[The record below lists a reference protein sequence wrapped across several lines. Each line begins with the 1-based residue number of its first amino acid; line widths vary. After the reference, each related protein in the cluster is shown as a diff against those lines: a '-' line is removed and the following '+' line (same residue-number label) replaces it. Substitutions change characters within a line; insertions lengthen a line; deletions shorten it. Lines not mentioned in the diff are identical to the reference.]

1 MKSIGEV
8 TSELISSSPFVEEAL
23 SDGLIN
29 ISSLARKLKPE
40 IEVQLGKTIKEGA
53 IIMAISRLSNGS
65 KSKVE
70 ETIIKYI
77 SELGD
82 VIVRSNLSDY
92 TFSNSST
99 LVDSQRELLNYVN
112 VENQL
117 FCTFSQGVYE
127 TTIVVSSSIEDKI
140 SQIFRGEKLLSSK
153 KKMSSIT
160 IRLPKGNSEIPGIYY
175 FILKK
180 VAWSG
185 IAVNEVIST
194 TNEMTLVV
202 EGENVDKTFSV
213 LMNLKKS

>member
-40 IEVQLGKTIKEGA
+40 IEVQLGKPIKEGA

-92 TFSNSST
+92 TYANSST

-127 TTIVVSSSIEDKI
+127 TTIVVSSSIDDKI
-140 SQIFRGEKLLSSK
+140 NQIFRGEKLLSSK
-153 KKMSSIT
+153 NKMSSIT

-180 VAWSG
+180 IAWSG